1 MFSNK
6 KDDMA
11 ALLRCVVRA
20 MLSPLLIKT
29 QSSKNEDFQSKTQ
42 CYVRG
47 QFLSI

>member
-20 MLSPLLIKT
+20 MLSPLLIET
-29 QSSKNEDFQSKTQ
+29 QSSKNEDSNPKLNFM
-42 CYVRG
+42 
-47 QFLSI
+47 